1 MKNIILKF
9 ILIFFIQSSLG
20 QNVDFDQIKFKGLN
34 FYSSKKE
41 IIKKLGKPVKIYE
54 PNYECGFLSNDE
66 QGIIYYTLEYK
77 KVKFTGNKKEK
88 FVLEE
93 INFKNDKKIFLRP
106 SYFSIV
112 ENREEDSII
121 GTITKIVFKGN
132 YSIFHVL
139 YNGCIFHITC
149 IEPNKHQV
157 GKEIAFYFNRE
168 NVHYI

>member
-20 QNVDFDQIKFKGLN
+20 QNVDFDKIKFKGLN

-41 IIKKLGKPVKIYE
+41 IIKKFGKPVKIYE

-93 INFKNDKKIFLRP
+93 INFKNDKKIFLE
-106 SYFSIV
+106 YGKYKFS
-112 ENREEDSII
+112 NKT
-121 GTITKIVFKGN
+121 TIKDLILIFGTKIKDQIKNRINTHFMLFQKGADDGI
-132 YSIFHVL
+132 IFFL
-139 YNGCIFHITC
+139 KDGKLIR
-149 IEPNKHQV
+149 IEYWSPC
-157 GKEIAFYFNRE
+157 
-168 NVHYI
+168 